1 MFNLLD
7 LGLLPAAAAA
17 SGVASRLPR
26 VLVLGDADFAYAHA
40 LARRLGSAAAITATA
55 FEDEDSLLVRYPH
68 AASTMEA
75 LRSMGTTVRCGVD
88 ARRLE
93 TLAAE
98 EAASVAMPMQWER
111 VVFNLPQSPAEPKAR
126 NQIQR
131 HRTLLRELCVS
142 CAAHLAPHGEL
153 WITLLSGQGGTPLD
167 PIQRSS
173 PGDTWQL
180 QEQAACAGL
189 LVRAVESIDLG
200 ALEAAGYSPTGRRAN
215 QPLGVRRKAKGL
227 VLHVMT
233 AARPADG
240 EDAPRSVAPLEWT
253 LDNSFWL
260 GGGGATASASAP
272 TEEEEPDPAE
282 LLERCRDALG
292 SLGAHAL
299 AAEPSLIDK
308 YTEPSSG
315 RRARTFRFIYRSS
328 VLPLCRERALVL
340 NAQVCAALACGG
352 AARLETRIPSQE
364 AIERLSGDEGEEGA
378 EAATT
383 GDRT

>member
-1 MFNLLD
+1 
-7 LGLLPAAAAA
+7 
-17 SGVASRLPR
+17 
-26 VLVLGDADFAYAHA
+26 
-40 LARRLGSAAAITATA
+40 
-55 FEDEDSLLVRYPH
+55 
-68 AASTMEA
+68 
-75 LRSMGTTVRCGVD
+75 
-88 ARRLE
+88 
-93 TLAAE
+93 
-98 EAASVAMPMQWER
+98 
-111 VVFNLPQSPAEPKAR
+111 
-126 NQIQR
+126 
-131 HRTLLRELCVS
+131 
-142 CAAHLAPHGEL
+142 
-153 WITLLSGQGGTPLD
+153 
-167 PIQRSS
+167 
-173 PGDTWQL
+173 
-180 QEQAACAGL
+180 
-189 LVRAVESIDLG
+189 VRAVESIDLG
-200 ALEAAGYSPTGRRAN
+200 ALEAAGYAPTGRRAN

-272 TEEEEPDPAE
+272 TEEEPDPAE
-282 LLERCRDALG
+282 LYERCRDALG

-378 EAATT
+378 AAATT